1 MLDRTII
8 ETRLENME
16 TALVNLKRY
25 QHLTQEDFSKDLS
38 FIWIAAKG
46 LEILIQNLL
55 DIGAHLLASEIK
67 NDWDDYGE
75 IILKLGQHG
84 IIPEPF
90 AKKILGMAGLRNILV
105 HEYLRVDPNKL
116 HDFMLNRLSD
126 FTDFMAYVQE
136 YLDKKIEGQ
145 TLD

>member
-8 ETRLENME
+8 EARLENME

-25 QHLTQEDFSKDLS
+25 QHLSLKDFNADLS
-38 FIWIAAKG
+38 FMWIAAKG

-84 IIPEPF
+84 IIPERF
-90 AKKILGMAGLRNILV
+90 AQKILGMAGLRNILV
-105 HEYLRVDPNKL
+105 HEYLRIDPNKL
-116 HDFMLNRLSD
+116 YDFMQNRLAD
-126 FTDFMAYVQE
+126 FTDFMAYVQD
-136 YLDKKIEGQ
+136 YLGIKTES
-145 TLD
+145 